1 MSQQI
6 RKVVVDGRVT
16 MLSIVYRPYNLS
28 APVSSP
34 IVGPGKFPGIHWS
47 R

>member
-1 MSQQI
+1 MSKQI
-6 RKVVVDGRVT
+6 RKLVVDGRVT

-34 IVGPGKFPGIHWS
+34 IVGPGELPSIHW
-47 R
+47 RR